1 MAHELS
7 EYVDDFGDTQ
17 HEYAGALRPAWHGL
31 GETLDYLPNSSE
43 MIEAAHLGW
52 RVGLR
57 DIQTSDGTLIEGFQ
71 ATVRLDTGAPLG
83 VVTDRYK
90 PLQNSEAFKFLD
102 SLISS
107 QEMVYETA
115 GALRGGKIV
124 WALGRFPSID
134 YAAEGDAL
142 KRYALFQT
150 SHDGKSSIRVT
161 PTSIR
166 VVCANTMRLALKSA
180 GQSRI
185 RHTGDMRLKL
195 DEAHRYLSQLDAAFD
210 DFRDEAQKLATR
222 YFSPDTAKA
231 YIQALYPEVD
241 LEGRAK
247 AQRERRVAAV
257 RCTLRNERQQ
267 MKSIKGTWWALL
279 NAVTETVDHT
289 GAQRASRRNDRDRA
303 ETRFLNVVDGI
314 GADFKDRALKL
325 AVEMSA

>member
-1 MAHELS
+1 MAHEIS

-17 HEYAGALRPAWHGL
+17 HEYAGALKPAWHGL
-31 GETLDYLPNSSE
+31 GEVLDYLPNSSE
-43 MIEAAHLGW
+43 MIDAAHLGW

-57 DIQTSDGTLIEGFQ
+57 DIQTSDGTVIDGYQ
-71 ATVRLDTGAPLG
+71 ATIRLDTGAPLG

-90 PLQNSEAFKFLD
+90 PLQNIEAFKFLD
-102 SLISS
+102 SLITS

-142 KRYALFQT
+142 KRYALFQS
-150 SHDGKSSIRVT
+150 SHDGKSSVHVT

-166 VVCANTMRLALKSA
+166 VCCANTMRLALKSA
-180 GQSRI
+180 WSRI
-185 RHTGDMRLKL
+185 RHTGDMRTKL

-210 DFRDEAQKLATR
+210 DFRDEAQMLATR

-257 RCTLRNERQQ
+257 HVALRAERQT
-267 MKSIKGTWWALL
+267 MKSIKGTWWSLL

-289 GAQRASRRNDRDRA
+289 GTQRTSRRNERDRA

-314 GADFKDRALKL
+314 GADFKERALKL